1 MSSYQQNTHHLTH
14 NRHTHMENNMSN
26 KNPFELRF
34 DVLKMA
40 KEMMDQQH
48 EIANNQFYQMV
59 DQAREQNKNIQE
71 VFEKYT
77 PKMYQPKEIMDKA
90 DELYKFI
97 TKRD

>member
-1 MSSYQQNTHHLTH
+1 MT
-14 NRHTHMENNMSN
+14 N

-40 KEMMDQQH
+40 KEMMDQQYD
-48 EIANNQFYQMV
+48 IAQNQFYQMI
-59 DQAREQNKNIQE
+59 DNAKEQNQDITE

-77 PKMYQPKEIMDKA
+77 PKMYQPKEIMEKA

-97 TKRD
+97 MKKD